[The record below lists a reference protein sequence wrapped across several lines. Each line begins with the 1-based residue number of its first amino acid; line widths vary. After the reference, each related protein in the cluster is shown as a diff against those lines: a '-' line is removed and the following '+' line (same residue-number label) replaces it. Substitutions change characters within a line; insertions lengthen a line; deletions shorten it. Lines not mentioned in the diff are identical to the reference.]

1 MKRSINQQ
9 LGLGHDTLG
18 RYTLGHHRI
27 GYQRIGTAAAGLVL
41 VGLALTGC
49 QTGQS
54 QVQAKAP
61 DTVVITPVGSVTS
74 APATQPGLTTA
85 GDPTSATAP
94 THAAPTT
101 AAPETT
107 AAPSTTTAPPP
118 VTEAPTT
125 TAAPAPTT
133 TLAPIPSN
141 VEEVGPMDAPLVAVG
156 TRGGP
161 NLAAVQ
167 LRLMQL
173 GFWNSGANGQWGTTT
188 SQAVMAFQ
196 KYIGLPTTSRVDT
209 ATAAYL
215 SNYTLKAHGTTN
227 TGTLIEVDKGKQL
240 LFVVVDGKTQ
250 WVVNTSTASG
260 KAYSEPDQNHPGQLQ
275 AGVAITPDGLFKT
288 YRERPVG
295 WWAGDLG
302 QIYRPKYFSGG
313 TAVHG
318 LSSVP
323 DYPASHGCVRVS
335 PAAMDWIWDNNI
347 MPLGIPVWVHE

>member
-9 LGLGHDTLG
+9 LRSGQHRSGQLRLGT
-18 RYTLGHHRI
+18 T
-27 GYQRIGTAAAGLVL
+27 AAGLVL

-61 DTVVITPVGSVTS
+61 DTVATTPVGRVASPPVTQPGVTS
-74 APATQPGLTTA
+74 AA
-85 GDPTSATAP
+85 DPTSAAAP
-94 THAAPTT
+94 SDAAPTT
-101 AAPETT
+101 AAPATT
-107 AAPSTTTAPPP
+107 AAPSTTAAPP

-141 VEEVGPMDAPLVAVG
+141 IEEIGPMDTPLVAVG

-173 GFWNSGANGQWGTTT
+173 GFWTSGANGQWGTTT

-196 KYIGLPTTSRVDT
+196 KYIGLPTTSRVDA

-215 SNYTLKAHGTTN
+215 SNYTFKAHGTTN

-275 AGVAITPDGLFKT
+275 TGVAITPDGLFKT

>member
-1 MKRSINQQ
+1 MKWSINQQ
-9 LGLGHDTLG
+9 LRLGQHKLG
-18 RYTLGHHRI
+18 QHRLAS
-27 GYQRIGTAAAGLVL
+27 TAAGLVV
-41 VGLALTGC
+41 VGLALSGC
-49 QTGQS
+49 QTGQT

-61 DTVVITPVGSVTS
+61 DTVAITPVGSVATT
-74 APATQPGLTTA
+74 PATQTGLTTA
-85 GDPTSATAP
+85 ADPTSAAAP
-94 THAAPTT
+94 TDAIPTT
-101 AAPETT
+101 AAPATT
-107 AAPSTTTAPPP
+107 AAPSTTTPP

-141 VEEVGPMDAPLVAVG
+141 VEEVSALDTPLVAVG

-167 LRLMQL
+167 LRLTQL
-173 GFWNSGANGQWGTTT
+173 GFWNSGASGQWGTTT

-215 SNYTLKAHGTTN
+215 SNYTFKAHGSSN

-275 AGVAITPDGLFKT
+275 TGVAITPDGLFKT